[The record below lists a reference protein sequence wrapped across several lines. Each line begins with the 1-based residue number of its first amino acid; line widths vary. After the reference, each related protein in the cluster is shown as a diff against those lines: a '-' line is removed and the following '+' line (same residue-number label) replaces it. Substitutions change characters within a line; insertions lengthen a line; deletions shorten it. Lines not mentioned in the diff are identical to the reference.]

1 MFLEISQN
9 SQENTC
15 ASFLIKLQVKLL
27 IFGISVGGEHGRH
40 AHHVHHHQI
49 SERQYALVI
58 SLLFEVIFAKNGVY
72 FCVLTEAATGG
83 VLWKVFWKFYKIH
96 RKTPVP
102 ESLLKKRLAQVF
114 SCEFCEISKN
124 TFFTEHLRVTASALF
139 LFTCYEHTILTFI
152 SFRCLSKLILNYWF
166 WKMFLIAVVSLW

>member
-124 TFFTEHLRVTASALF
+124 TFFTEHLRVTASVLF
-139 LFTCYEHTILTFI
+139 LFYMLWTYDIDIYLISVFI
-152 SFRCLSKLILNYWF
+152 
-166 WKMFLIAVVSLW
+166 